1 MLEKKSKHLNQIA
14 KNKFLRDKYV
24 PIKEKTKCKREAK
37 KLDKAVK
44 QAVNRLKEKKNKWEV
59 KKTYI

>member
-1 MLEKKSKHLNQIA
+1 M
-14 KNKFLRDKYV
+14 
-24 PIKEKTKCKREAK
+24 PIKKETKRKRDAK

-44 QAVNRLKEKKNKWEV
+44 QGLNRLKEKKNKWEV

>member
-1 MLEKKSKHLNQIA
+1 M
-14 KNKFLRDKYV
+14 
-24 PIKEKTKCKREAK
+24 PIKEETKCKREAK